1 MENTTKNTQKL
12 DIRKVEIRGSEIAY
26 EGKKFWAYKAV
37 TKGGKFVDARFTQ
50 ACAEKNPAPKKDKFF
65 AYIRADKM
73 NYDDKNYKYPRVWIK
88 QVEQY
93 QDYDNDFTEVKLN
106 AEDLPF

>member
-1 MENTTKNTQKL
+1 MESTVKNTKEL
-12 DIRKVEIRGSEIAY
+12 DIRKVEIHGKECSF

-37 TKGGKFVDARFTQ
+37 TKGGKLVDARFTQ
-50 ACAEKNPAPKKDKFF
+50 ACTEKTSVPKKAKFY

-88 QVEQY
+88 EVDNFK
-93 QDYDNDFTEVKLN
+93 DYDEEFSEIKLN
-106 AEDLPF
+106 TEDLPF